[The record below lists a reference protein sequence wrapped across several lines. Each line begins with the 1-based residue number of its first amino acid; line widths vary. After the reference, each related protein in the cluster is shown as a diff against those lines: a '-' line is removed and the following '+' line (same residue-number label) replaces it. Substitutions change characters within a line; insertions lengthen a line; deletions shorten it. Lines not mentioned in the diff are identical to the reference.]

1 MMESV
6 DGNSSGNLQE
16 VWRWLKCKM
25 EQYQKLRLQV
35 KKVEALAQD
44 RELIR
49 VEEILKILNLED
61 K

>member
-1 MMESV
+1 MESV